1 MFGARSWP
9 FSPVPEVRGRPI
21 RTQRLTFVLGWASM
35 KLNILSN
42 QPVDGLT
49 VVQFATEPRD
59 TFDYI
64 TSVRALAQKLVVITE
79 TSEGGNVNAV
89 RAENRADRPV
99 FFMDGDVLIGAK
111 QTRVLNTSL
120 LLAAK
125 STTILPV
132 SCVERGRW
140 HSVSRRFDASP
151 VAAPPSLRTIKS
163 SSIARRRA
171 REHFMADQGQ
181 VWEKI
186 AELQT
191 AQRARSTT
199 ESLHEIYLER
209 QARIEKALDALQHS
223 AGANGVAI
231 FAGDRLVSADIF
243 NRADALADYLLRLV
257 RGALLDLVPASAPKE
272 PAAFDEKSACARLG
286 DLLDTAMREA
296 TPPQPGPGLGRERR
310 FMTAKMSGFIL
321 EHETHLIHVALTG

>member
-1 MFGARSWP
+1 
-9 FSPVPEVRGRPI
+9 
-21 RTQRLTFVLGWASM
+21 M

-64 TSVRALAQKLVVITE
+64 TSVRALAEKLVKVTE
-79 TSEGGNVNAV
+79 TDEGGDVNAI
-89 RAENRADRPV
+89 RAENHADRPV

-125 STTILPV
+125 SATILPV

-140 HSVSRRFDASP
+140 HAVSRNFDASP
-151 VAAPPSLRTIKS
+151 VAAPPSLRALKS
-163 SSIARRRA
+163 SSLARRRA
-171 REHFMADQGQ
+171 RGSYDADQGQ
-181 VWEKI
+181 VWGMVAK
-186 AELQT
+186 LQA
-191 AQRARSTT
+191 AQHAHSAT

-209 QARIEKALDALQHS
+209 QARIEKALDALQHA

-231 FAGDRLVSADIF
+231 FAGKRFVSADVF
-243 NRADALADYLLRLV
+243 NRSDALADYLLRLV
-257 RGALLDLVPASAPKE
+257 RGALLEVVSA
-272 PAAFDEKSACARLG
+272 AAPQAPTALDEKEACAQVS
-286 DLLDTAMREA
+286 DLLNTLLREA
-296 TPPQPGPGLGRERR
+296 TQPQPGPGLGLERR
-310 FMTAKMSGFIL
+310 FTTAKMSGFIL
-321 EHETHLIHVALTG
+321 EHETHLIHAALTG